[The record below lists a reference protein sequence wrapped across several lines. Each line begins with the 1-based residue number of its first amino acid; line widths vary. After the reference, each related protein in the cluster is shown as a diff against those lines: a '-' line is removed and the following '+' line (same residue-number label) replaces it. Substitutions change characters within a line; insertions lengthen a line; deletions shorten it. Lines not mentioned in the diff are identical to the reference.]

1 MSMFP
6 CRNLSLYGGHD
17 DEINTLVF
25 SRDFEILLTA
35 SINGFI
41 RLWNTVYEHL
51 TIKIKEKAGMSIAIN
66 YRIFNSILCRF
77 KRSYSSTSHFK

>member
-1 MSMFP
+1 MFP

-66 YRIFNSILCRF
+66 YRIFNSILYRF
-77 KRSYSSTSHFK
+77 KRSYSCTSHFK